1 VTQEARLANMV
12 SVKHLVAAL
21 ALALAACTPPA
32 DTSDDASSGTSASG
46 AFSAPYEIFDGDR
59 ALELTEQCS
68 RTSPGPV
75 ESTWTPTDADVRAM
89 EPALL
94 ERVRRELATATGSQE
109 NARDY
114 VRQYGG
120 LVTGGRRVIY
130 THGFIE
136 RIDDPDEGWRTHARI
151 ICDGGPITFG
161 VEYDPATRQFSNF
174 AFNGQA

>member
-1 VTQEARLANMV
+1 MV
-12 SVKHLVAAL
+12 SVKHLLAAL
-21 ALALAACTPPA
+21 AVTLAACTPPTEPSA
-32 DTSDDASSGTSASG
+32 GGDNSGMSSG
-46 AFSAPYEIFDGDR
+46 AFSAPHEIFAGER

-68 RTSPGPV
+68 RVSPGPV
-75 ESTWTPTDADVRAM
+75 ENTWTPSAADIDAM

-94 ERVRRELATATGSQE
+94 ERVRQELATAGAQE
-109 NARDY
+109 DAATY

-120 LVTGGRRVIY
+120 LVIGGKRVIY

-161 VEYDPATRQFSNF
+161 VEYDLATRAFSNF
-174 AFNGQA
+174 AFNGPY